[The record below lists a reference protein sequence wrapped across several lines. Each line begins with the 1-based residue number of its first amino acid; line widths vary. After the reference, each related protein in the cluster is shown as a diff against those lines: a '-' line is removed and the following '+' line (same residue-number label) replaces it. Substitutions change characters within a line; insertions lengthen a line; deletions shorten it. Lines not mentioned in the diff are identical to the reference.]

1 MRYELRIQDPADPP
15 RSSLFDAVV
24 ALVND
29 GEVVWLRMF
38 FGFLTGSG
46 LNALLGVPEIR
57 EVLLHSDVEVLVGLD
72 AVTDRPGL
80 ERLRELAGKNPQ
92 FKPLVIK
99 NTTGALIHPKMLAA
113 RYADGRA
120 VAVVGSNNLS
130 SGGLSGNVEC
140 YTIARFKPDEHLDFS
155 DWDRFIQRWAPLITE
170 IDVEAIEAAKQNTLR
185 LKRVR
190 KAATTSVRPDSG
202 VVLSDGQV
210 HETPVSGAEDLEE
223 PLLVAQIPKAGG
235 RWSQVHYSAEIIQA
249 YFRASADAD
258 IFLRKFDSTSV
269 EARKVVYSERNKNY
283 KIELAA
289 ARMAGEYPASGRPV
303 VVFRR
308 ESSAH
313 RRHRY
318 VFLMP
323 GDEGHAEMAELAR
336 QAFDG
341 RANQVPRAIVS
352 RSRVITE
359 WPECPL

>member
-24 ALVND
+24 ALVNN

-46 LNALLGVPEIR
+46 LNALLAVPKIR

-80 ERLRELAGKNPQ
+80 ERLRELARKNPQ

-113 RYADGRA
+113 KYADGRA

-140 YTIARFKPDEHLDFS
+140 YTIAHFEPAEHLDFS
-155 DWDRFIQRWAPLITE
+155 DWDRFIQRWDPLITE
-170 IDVEAIEAAKQNTLR
+170 IDDEAIEAAKQNVLR

-223 PLLVAQIPKAGG
+223 PFLVAQIPKAGG
-235 RWSQVHYSAEIIQA
+235 RWSQVHYSAEIIQV
-249 YFRASADAD
+249 YFQASADAD
-258 IFLRKFDSTSV
+258 VLL
-269 EARKVVYSERNKNY
+269 RKVVYSERNKNY

-289 ARMAGEYPASGRPV
+289 ARMAGEYPAGGRPV

-323 GDEGHAEMAELAR
+323 GDEGHAEMAELAE
-336 QAFDG
+336 QAFEG

-352 RSRVITE
+352 RSRVITA